1 MSIKSNQLFLSLDYR
16 KEIQYPLS
24 PIPNNLN
31 CLKTIINE
39 WFKIPSTIHTK
50 IKNEEE
56 EIITEEQYQ
65 NMLNNKIEDICLTIT
80 TDRNSLYYKINQ
92 MINKKFEELSDEIL
106 KEVSNSLNDKYSEI
120 QNKVNTIDKLIQT
133 IKTTNTRNI

>member
-39 WFKIPSTIHTK
+39 WFKIPSTIE
-50 IKNEEE
+50 IVKNSK
-56 EIITEEQYQ
+56 Y
-65 NMLNNKIEDICLTIT
+65 LT
-80 TDRNSLYYKINQ
+80 N
-92 MINKKFEELSDEIL
+92 
-106 KEVSNSLNDKYSEI
+106 V
-120 QNKVNTIDKLIQT
+120 
-133 IKTTNTRNI
+133 